1 MIEDKKT
8 RHCSFNNFIANLLSA
23 IAAYCTHRKTYP
35 HPVSHHSY
43 SIRAA
48 DWSGIGVNKD
58 INNSKIGN
66 TPLWAYHPFELT
78 NASSAENKLASYGL
92 INLDEFSCLLVQM
105 GRRVHTRYGNG
116 YWVKRKG

>member
-35 HPVSHHSY
+35 HPVSNHSY

-78 NASSAENKLASYGL
+78 NASSAENKQASYG
-92 INLDEFSCLLVQM
+92 
-105 GRRVHTRYGNG
+105 
-116 YWVKRKG
+116 